1 MRGKD
6 CSVLASVFQTLVPRE
21 IYLWVSY
28 GSVVGQYNLLTNLE
42 IVLIREGVINCFD
55 QWRRCQDLFAHLIHG
70 VLDASTVVRSERLQG
85 NLAGSIPRLVKL
97 GYHRLD
103 FGKGGEGLPLPASLY
118 LRAQNAVPYLR
129 ELSVCI
135 AVEAVEGRTSAL
147 KNKKFLNLGAQG
159 DALVFPCNGLDNTNF
174 LAVAEEGVWVWLS
187 INGHARPPVLDDLDV
202 CGVDVR
208 VGLDE
213 VGSDNGCE
221 ELGRCDRV
229 LLGEDVAGLL
239 LGVGGYDYGVV
250 CRGIAGRS
258 QTLLIE
264 VLESYDGALGICL
277 RGVNIALQKDTDRHF
292 NDGLS
297 SSLLILVDLVKADV
311 VLAIACEAERHDS

>member
-1 MRGKD
+1 MVDRYD
-6 CSVLASVFQTLVPRE
+6 
-21 IYLWVSY
+21 
-28 GSVVGQYNLLTNLE
+28 LLTNLE
-42 IVLIREGVINCFD
+42 IVLIGEGVVNRFD
-55 QWRRCQDLFAHLIHG
+55 QWHCCQDLFAHFIHG
-70 VLDASTVVRSERLQG
+70 VLDASTVVRSEGLQS

-97 GYHRLD
+97 GHYRLD
-103 FGKGGEGLPLPASLY
+103 FGKGGEGLPLPASLN
-118 LRAQNAVPYLR
+118 LGAQNAVPCLR
-129 ELSVCI
+129 ELSVCV
-135 AVEAVEGRTSAL
+135 AVEAIEGRTGAL
-147 KNKKFLNLGAQG
+147 KNKKLLNLGAQE

-174 LAVAEEGVWVWLS
+174 LAVAEKGVWVWLS

-239 LGVGGYDYGVV
+239 LGVGGYDNGVV

-258 QTLLIE
+258 QILLIE
-264 VLESYDGALGICL
+264 ALENYDEALGSCL
-277 RGVNIALQKDTDRHF
+277 RGINIAFQKDTDRHF

-297 SSLLILVDLVKADV
+297 SSLLILVDLIKADV
-311 VLAIACEAERHDS
+311 VLAIACRAERHDS